1 MSRQF
6 MRQMQKKKGGAAPN
20 LSGQMG
26 NIMKMQEKI
35 QEELGSKIV
44 EGTSGGNMVKIEM
57 TGKQE
62 LVSIKIDP
70 SIVDPNETDML
81 EDLIMVAFKD
91 AMDKSQELGSQAMSS
106 LTGGLNIPGLF

>member
-6 MRQMQKKKGGAAPN
+6 MRQMQRKKGPAPD
-20 LSGQMG
+20 LSSKMG
-26 NIMKMQEKI
+26 SIMKMQEKI
-35 QEELGSKIV
+35 QEELGAKVVQGSA
-44 EGTSGGNMVKIEM
+44 GGDMVKIEM

-70 SIVDPNETDML
+70 SLMNPDEVDML

-91 AMDKSQELGSQAMSS
+91 AMDKSQELGAEAMSS
-106 LTGGLNIPGLF
+106 LTGGLKIPGLF